1 MDDGIEGIDGSFSFL
16 LWMRRYRRWFIL
28 GSNIGLISMG
38 FIIGEFFDGIMFDPF
53 SDELTE
59 KRVFYSI
66 VTML

>member
-38 FIIGEFFDGIMFDPF
+38 FIIGEFSMG
-53 SDELTE
+53 
-59 KRVFYSI
+59 
-66 VTML
+66 